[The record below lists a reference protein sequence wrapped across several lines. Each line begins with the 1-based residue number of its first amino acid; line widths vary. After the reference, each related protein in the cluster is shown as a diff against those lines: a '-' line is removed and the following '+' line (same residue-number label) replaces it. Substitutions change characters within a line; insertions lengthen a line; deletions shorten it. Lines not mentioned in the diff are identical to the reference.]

1 MEEKN
6 YRKVPVFE
14 NGLAQPVFKFTD
26 GKTGEKYD
34 PATSSIVRY
43 CVYVESDYDMNGDGK
58 RDLVKAFIQVPRS
71 AVEGNYKAATLYEAR
86 PYCAGVQADGYDH
99 MKEVESRE
107 YRKFNFA
114 DLDRKVPARIPEGT
128 ISAMDLA
135 LKANPADWY
144 YPDKGNNN
152 SMVYENL
159 DNFNYYLVRGFAVV
173 VSAGFGA
180 LGSDGFNYVGSEY
193 ERDAFKAV
201 VEWLHGDRVAY
212 ADREGKIQTKAEWSN
227 GNVAMTGRSYAGT
240 MPFAVAT
247 TGVEGLKT
255 IVPVAGIA
263 DWYTQQNM
271 QGAQRYWPK
280 EMLNSFLAY
289 FCSSRYNDETLS
301 EKQLDD
307 IAAFHHELSL
317 QQLKCGFDYDPDFWG
332 AGNYRLRA
340 DQIKCS
346 ALIVHGLNDENVST
360 KQFEMMHT
368 AFEQAGR
375 TVKLIL
381 HQGPHITPTMA
392 NKNYG
397 ILIDGKFYDDIVNEW
412 ISHYLYG
419 VENGAE
425 EMPEVLAQTNYDQ
438 KKWEVE
444 SAWET
449 EHIMKLTSKENGK
462 TVIDT
467 NWEKAGVSAENFDDV
482 MAQKS
487 TNMAQR
493 YVTDP
498 FDEAVTVQGTVCLN
512 LKAALKDGNIETDFD
527 PENRNDVDTLT
538 MQLGNSKVSGK
549 MDDVEI
555 AVLLC
560 DVCDE
565 EFDSIQTVDPER
577 NIVPVTT
584 VKEGGIINGGDLPAF
599 DEAEFNTVHKK
610 YRVIT
615 RAFADLCNPEAGY
628 APETAQNSI
637 ELKKGEYHDYTVYLN
652 ATRYTVEPG
661 HRLAVVVATEDPV
674 NCLIHKTYSV
684 EIDDSSV
691 IVEVP
696 VTKACEDM
704 GLDKAE

>member
-6 YRKVPVFE
+6 YSKVPVFE

-43 CVYVESDYDMNGDGK
+43 CVYVESDYDMDGDGK

-99 MKEVESRE
+99 MKEVESKE
-107 YRKFNFA
+107 YRKFDFA
-114 DLDRKVPARIPEGT
+114 DLDKEVPARIPEGM

-135 LKANPADWY
+135 LKADSADWY

-193 ERDAFKAV
+193 ERDAFKSV

-212 ADREGKIQTKAEWSN
+212 ADREGKIETKADWAN

-317 QQLKCGFDYDPDFWG
+317 QQLKCGFDYDPEFWG
-332 AGNYRLRA
+332 AGNYRLHA

-346 ALIVHGLNDENVST
+346 ALIVHGFNDENVST

-368 AFEQAGR
+368 AFEQAGQ

-425 EMPEVLAQTNYDQ
+425 KMPEVLAQTNYDQ

-449 EHIMKLTSKENGK
+449 EHTMKLASKEESK

-467 NWEKAGVSAENFDDV
+467 DWEKAGVSAENFDDV

-498 FDEAVTVQGTVCLN
+498 FEKAVTVQGTVCLN
-512 LKAALKDGNIETDFD
+512 LKVALKDGNIETDFD

-584 VKEGGIINGGDLPAF
+584 VKEGGIMNGGDLPAF

-637 ELKKGEYHDYTVYLN
+637 ELKKGEYHDYSVYLN

-661 HRLAVVVATEDPV
+661 HRLAVVVVTEDPV

-684 EIDDSSV
+684 EIDDNSV
-691 IVEVP
+691 MVEVP
-696 VTKACEDM
+696 VTKASEDM
-704 GLDKAE
+704 GLNKAE

>member
-6 YRKVPVFE
+6 YSKVPVFE

-43 CVYVESDYDMNGDGK
+43 CVYVESDYDMDGDGK

-99 MKEVESRE
+99 MKEVESKE
-107 YRKFNFA
+107 YRKIDFA
-114 DLDRKVPARIPEGT
+114 DLDKEVPARIPEGT

-135 LKANPADWY
+135 LKADPADWY

-193 ERDAFKAV
+193 ERDAFKSV

-212 ADREGKIQTKAEWSN
+212 ADREGKIETKADWAN
-227 GNVAMTGRSYAGT
+227 GKVAMTGRSYAGT

-317 QQLKCGFDYDPDFWG
+317 QQLKCGFDYDPEFWG
-332 AGNYRLRA
+332 AGNYRLHA

-346 ALIVHGLNDENVST
+346 ALIVHGFNDENVST

-368 AFEQAGR
+368 AFEQAGQ

-425 EMPEVLAQTNYDQ
+425 KMPEVLAQTNYDQ
-438 KKWEVE
+438 KKWETE

-449 EHIMKLTSKENGK
+449 EYTIKLASKEESK

-467 NWEKAGVSAENFDDV
+467 DWEKAGVSAENFDDV

-498 FDEAVTVQGTVCLN
+498 FEEAVTVQGTVCLN

-584 VKEGGIINGGDLPAF
+584 VKEGGIMNGGDLPAF

-637 ELKKGEYHDYTVYLN
+637 ELKKGEYHDYSVYLN
-652 ATRYTVEPG
+652 ATRYIVEPG

-684 EIDDSSV
+684 EIDDNSV
-691 IVEVP
+691 MVEVP
-696 VTKACEDM
+696 VTKASEDM
-704 GLDKAE
+704 GLNKAE

>member
-6 YRKVPVFE
+6 YSKVPVFE

-43 CVYVESDYDMNGDGK
+43 CVYVESDYDMDGDGK

-86 PYCAGVQADGYDH
+86 PYCAGVQEDGYDH
-99 MKEVESRE
+99 MKEVESKE
-107 YRKFNFA
+107 YRKFDFA
-114 DLDRKVPARIPEGT
+114 DLDKEVPARIPEGM

-135 LKANPADWY
+135 LKADPVDWY

-193 ERDAFKAV
+193 ERDAFKSV

-212 ADREGKIQTKAEWSN
+212 ADREGKIETKADWAN

-332 AGNYRLRA
+332 AGNYRLHA

-346 ALIVHGLNDENVST
+346 ALIVHGFNDENVST

-368 AFEQAGR
+368 AFEQAGQ

-425 EMPEVLAQTNYDQ
+425 KMPEVLAQTNYDQ
-438 KKWEVE
+438 KKWETE

-449 EHIMKLTSKENGK
+449 EYTMKLTSKEESK

-467 NWEKAGVSAENFDDV
+467 DWEKAGVSAENFDDV
-482 MAQKS
+482 MALKS

-498 FDEAVTVQGTVCLN
+498 FEKAVTVQGTVCLN

-584 VKEGGIINGGDLPAF
+584 VKEGGIMNGGDLPAF

-637 ELKKGEYHDYTVYLN
+637 ELKKGEYHDYSVYLN
-652 ATRYTVEPG
+652 ATRYIVEPG

-684 EIDDSSV
+684 EIDDNSV
-691 IVEVP
+691 MVEVP
-696 VTKACEDM
+696 VTKASEDM
-704 GLDKAE
+704 GLNKAE

>member
-1 MEEKN
+1 MGEKN
-6 YRKVPVFE
+6 YSKVPVFE

-26 GKTGEKYD
+26 GKTGENYN

-43 CVYVESDYDMNGDGK
+43 CVYVESDYDMDGDGK

-71 AVEGNYKAATLYEAR
+71 AVEGSYKAATLYEAR

-99 MKEVESRE
+99 MKEVESKE
-107 YRKFNFA
+107 YRKFDFA
-114 DLDRKVPARIPEGT
+114 DLDKEVPARIPEGS

-135 LKANPADWY
+135 LKADPADWY

-193 ERDAFKAV
+193 ERDAFKSV

-212 ADREGKIQTKAEWSN
+212 EDREGKIQTKADWSN

-317 QQLKCGFDYDPDFWG
+317 QQLKCGFDYDPEFWG
-332 AGNYRLRA
+332 SGNYRLHA

-346 ALIVHGLNDENVST
+346 ALIVHGFNDENVST

-368 AFEQAGR
+368 AFEQAGQ

-419 VENGAE
+419 VENSAE

-438 KKWEVE
+438 KKWETE
-444 SAWET
+444 SAWKT
-449 EHIMKLTSKENGK
+449 EHTIKLTSKEESK

-467 NWEKAGVSAENFDDV
+467 DWEKAGVSAENFDDV
-482 MAQKS
+482 MALKS

-498 FDEAVTVQGTVCLN
+498 FEKAVTVQGTVCLN
-512 LKAALKDGNIETDFD
+512 LKAALKDGNIGTDFD

-584 VKEGGIINGGDLPAF
+584 VKEGGIMNGGDLPAF

-684 EIDDSSV
+684 EIDDNSV
-691 IVEVP
+691 MVEVP
-696 VTKACEDM
+696 VTKASEDM
-704 GLDKAE
+704 GLNKAE

>member
-6 YRKVPVFE
+6 YSKVPVFE

-43 CVYVESDYDMNGDGK
+43 CVYVESDYDMDGDGK

-99 MKEVESRE
+99 MKEVESKE
-107 YRKFNFA
+107 YREIDFA
-114 DLDRKVPARIPEGT
+114 DLDKEVPARIPEGM

-135 LKANPADWY
+135 LKADPTDWY

-193 ERDAFKAV
+193 ERDAFKSV

-212 ADREGKIQTKAEWSN
+212 ADREGKIETKADWAN

-317 QQLKCGFDYDPDFWG
+317 QQLKCGFDYDPEFWG
-332 AGNYRLRA
+332 AGNYRLHA

-346 ALIVHGLNDENVST
+346 ALIVHGFNDENVST

-368 AFEQAGR
+368 AFEQAGQ

-425 EMPEVLAQTNYDQ
+425 KMPEVLAQTNYDQ

-449 EHIMKLTSKENGK
+449 EHTMKLASKEESK

-467 NWEKAGVSAENFDDV
+467 DWEKAGVSAENFDDV

-493 YVTDP
+493 YVTDT
-498 FDEAVTVQGTVCLN
+498 FEEAVTVQGTVRLN

-704 GLDKAE
+704 GLNKAE

>member
-6 YRKVPVFE
+6 YSKVPVFE

-43 CVYVESDYDMNGDGK
+43 CVYVESDYDMDGDGK

-99 MKEVESRE
+99 MKEVESKE
-107 YRKFNFA
+107 YREIDFA
-114 DLDRKVPARIPEGT
+114 DLDKEVPARIPEGM

-135 LKANPADWY
+135 LKADPTDWY

-193 ERDAFKAV
+193 ERDAFKSV

-212 ADREGKIQTKAEWSN
+212 ADREGKIETKADWAN

-317 QQLKCGFDYDPDFWG
+317 QQLKCGFDYDPDLWG
-332 AGNYRLRA
+332 AGNYRLHA

-346 ALIVHGLNDENVST
+346 ALIVHGFNDENVST

-368 AFEQAGR
+368 AFEQAGQ

-425 EMPEVLAQTNYDQ
+425 KMPEVLAQTNYDQ

-449 EHIMKLTSKENGK
+449 EHTMKLASKEESK

-467 NWEKAGVSAENFDDV
+467 DWEKAGVSAENFDDV

-493 YVTDP
+493 YVTDT
-498 FDEAVTVQGTVCLN
+498 FEEAVTVQGTVCLN

-584 VKEGGIINGGDLPAF
+584 VKEGGIMNGGDLPAF

-684 EIDDSSV
+684 EIDDNSV
-691 IVEVP
+691 MVEVP
-696 VTKACEDM
+696 VTKASEDM
-704 GLDKAE
+704 GLNKAE

>member
-6 YRKVPVFE
+6 YSKVPVFE

-43 CVYVESDYDMNGDGK
+43 CVYVESDYDMDGDGK

-99 MKEVESRE
+99 MKEVESKE
-107 YRKFNFA
+107 YRKIDFA
-114 DLDRKVPARIPEGT
+114 DLDKEVPARIPEGM

-135 LKANPADWY
+135 LKADPADWY

-193 ERDAFKAV
+193 ERDAFKSV

-212 ADREGKIQTKAEWSN
+212 ADREGKIETKADWAN

-317 QQLKCGFDYDPDFWG
+317 QQLKCGFDYDPEFWG
-332 AGNYRLRA
+332 AGNYRLHA

-346 ALIVHGLNDENVST
+346 ALIVHGFNDENVST

-368 AFEQAGR
+368 AFEQAGQ

-425 EMPEVLAQTNYDQ
+425 KMPEVLAQTNYDQ
-438 KKWEVE
+438 KKWETE
-444 SAWET
+444 SAWKT
-449 EHIMKLTSKENGK
+449 EHTMKLTSKEESK

-467 NWEKAGVSAENFDDV
+467 DWEKAGVSAENFDDV

-498 FDEAVTVQGTVCLN
+498 FEEAVTVQGTVCLN

-637 ELKKGEYHDYTVYLN
+637 ELKKGEYHDYSVYLN

-661 HRLAVVVATEDPV
+661 HRLAIVVATEDPV

-684 EIDDSSV
+684 EIDDNSV
-691 IVEVP
+691 MVEVP
-696 VTKACEDM
+696 VTKASEDM
-704 GLDKAE
+704 GLNKAE

>member
-6 YRKVPVFE
+6 YSKVPVFE

-43 CVYVESDYDMNGDGK
+43 CVYVESDYDMDGDGK

-86 PYCAGVQADGYDH
+86 PYCAGVQEDGYDH
-99 MKEVESRE
+99 MKEVESKE
-107 YRKFNFA
+107 YRKFDFA
-114 DLDRKVPARIPEGT
+114 DLDKEVPARIPEGM

-135 LKANPADWY
+135 LKADPADWY

-193 ERDAFKAV
+193 ERDAFKSV

-212 ADREGKIQTKAEWSN
+212 ADREGKIETKADWAN

-317 QQLKCGFDYDPDFWG
+317 QQLKCGFDYDPEFWG
-332 AGNYRLRA
+332 AGNYRLHA

-346 ALIVHGLNDENVST
+346 ALIVHGFNDENVST

-368 AFEQAGR
+368 AFEQAGQ

-425 EMPEVLAQTNYDQ
+425 KMPEVLAQTNYDQ
-438 KKWEVE
+438 KKWETE

-449 EHIMKLTSKENGK
+449 EYTMKLTSKEESK

-467 NWEKAGVSAENFDDV
+467 DWEKAGVSAENFDDV
-482 MAQKS
+482 MALKS

-498 FDEAVTVQGTVCLN
+498 FEKAVTVQGTVCLN

-584 VKEGGIINGGDLPAF
+584 VKEGGIMNGGDLPAF

-637 ELKKGEYHDYTVYLN
+637 ELKKGEYHDYSVYLN
-652 ATRYTVEPG
+652 ATRYIVEPG

-684 EIDDSSV
+684 EIDDNSV
-691 IVEVP
+691 MVEVP
-696 VTKACEDM
+696 VTKASEDM
-704 GLDKAE
+704 GLNKAE

>member
-6 YRKVPVFE
+6 YSKVPVFE

-43 CVYVESDYDMNGDGK
+43 CVYVESDYDMDGDGK

-99 MKEVESRE
+99 MKEVESKE
-107 YRKFNFA
+107 YRKFDFA
-114 DLDRKVPARIPEGT
+114 DLDKEVPARIPEGM

-135 LKANPADWY
+135 LKADPADWY

-193 ERDAFKAV
+193 ERDAFKSV

-212 ADREGKIQTKAEWSN
+212 ADREGKIETKADWAN

-317 QQLKCGFDYDPDFWG
+317 QQLKCGFDYDPEFWG
-332 AGNYRLRA
+332 AGNYRLHA

-346 ALIVHGLNDENVST
+346 ALIVHGFNDENVST

-368 AFEQAGR
+368 AFEQAGQ

-425 EMPEVLAQTNYDQ
+425 KMPEVLAQTNYDQ
-438 KKWEVE
+438 KKWETE
-444 SAWET
+444 SAWKT
-449 EHIMKLTSKENGK
+449 EYTMKLTSKEESK

-467 NWEKAGVSAENFDDV
+467 DWEKAGVSAENFDDV
-482 MAQKS
+482 MALKS

-498 FDEAVTVQGTVCLN
+498 FEKAVTVQGTVCLN

-565 EFDSIQTVDPER
+565 DFDSIQTVDPER

-584 VKEGGIINGGDLPAF
+584 VKEGGIMNGGDLPAF

-637 ELKKGEYHDYTVYLN
+637 ELKKGEYHDYSVYLN

-684 EIDDSSV
+684 EIDDNSV
-691 IVEVP
+691 MVEVP
-696 VTKACEDM
+696 VTKASEDM
-704 GLDKAE
+704 GLNKAE

>member
-6 YRKVPVFE
+6 YSKVPVFE

-43 CVYVESDYDMNGDGK
+43 CVYVESDYDMDGDGK

-99 MKEVESRE
+99 MKEVESKE
-107 YRKFNFA
+107 YRKIDFA
-114 DLDRKVPARIPEGT
+114 DLDKEVPARIPEGM

-135 LKANPADWY
+135 LKADPADWY

-193 ERDAFKAV
+193 ERDAFKSV

-212 ADREGKIQTKAEWSN
+212 ADREGKIETKADWAN

-332 AGNYRLRA
+332 AGNYRLHA

-346 ALIVHGLNDENVST
+346 ALIVHGFNDENVST

-368 AFEQAGR
+368 AFEQAGQ

-425 EMPEVLAQTNYDQ
+425 KMPEVLAQTNYDQ
-438 KKWEVE
+438 KKWETE

-449 EHIMKLTSKENGK
+449 EYTMKLTSKEESK

-467 NWEKAGVSAENFDDV
+467 AWEKAGVSAENFDDV
-482 MAQKS
+482 MALES

-498 FDEAVTVQGTVCLN
+498 FEKAVTVQGTVCLN

-584 VKEGGIINGGDLPAF
+584 VKEGGIMNGGDLPAF

-637 ELKKGEYHDYTVYLN
+637 ELKKGEYHDYSVYLN

-684 EIDDSSV
+684 EIDDNSV
-691 IVEVP
+691 MVEVP
-696 VTKACEDM
+696 VTKASEDM
-704 GLDKAE
+704 GLNKAE

>member
-6 YRKVPVFE
+6 YSKVPVFE

-43 CVYVESDYDMNGDGK
+43 CVYVESDYDMDGDGK

-99 MKEVESRE
+99 MKEVESKE
-107 YRKFNFA
+107 YRKFDFA
-114 DLDRKVPARIPEGT
+114 DLDKEVPARIPEGM

-135 LKANPADWY
+135 LKADPADWY

-193 ERDAFKAV
+193 ERDAFKSV

-212 ADREGKIQTKAEWSN
+212 ADREGKIETKADWAN

-317 QQLKCGFDYDPDFWG
+317 QQLKCGFDYDPEFWG
-332 AGNYRLRA
+332 AGNYRLHA

-346 ALIVHGLNDENVST
+346 ALIVHGFNDENVST

-368 AFEQAGR
+368 AFEQAGQ

-425 EMPEVLAQTNYDQ
+425 KMPEVLAQTNYDQ
-438 KKWEVE
+438 KKWETE
-444 SAWET
+444 SAWKT
-449 EHIMKLTSKENGK
+449 EYTMKLTSKEESK

-467 NWEKAGVSAENFDDV
+467 DWEKAGVSAENFDDV
-482 MAQKS
+482 MALKS

-498 FDEAVTVQGTVCLN
+498 FEKAVTVQGTVCLN

-565 EFDSIQTVDPER
+565 DFDSIQTVDPER

-584 VKEGGIINGGDLPAF
+584 VKEGGIMNGGDLPAF

-637 ELKKGEYHDYTVYLN
+637 ELKKGEYHDYSVYLN

-684 EIDDSSV
+684 EIDDNSV

-696 VTKACEDM
+696 VTKASKDM
-704 GLDKAE
+704 GLNKAE

>member
-6 YRKVPVFE
+6 YSKVPVFE

-43 CVYVESDYDMNGDGK
+43 CVYVESDYDMDGDGK

-86 PYCAGVQADGYDH
+86 PYCAGVQEDGYDH
-99 MKEVESRE
+99 MKEVESKE
-107 YRKFNFA
+107 YRKFDFA
-114 DLDRKVPARIPEGT
+114 DLDKEVPARIPEGM

-135 LKANPADWY
+135 LKADPVDWY

-193 ERDAFKAV
+193 ERDAFKFV

-212 ADREGKIQTKAEWSN
+212 ADREGKIQTKADWSN

-332 AGNYRLRA
+332 SGNYRLHA

-346 ALIVHGLNDENVST
+346 ALIVHGFNDENVST

-368 AFEQAGR
+368 AFEQAGQ

-397 ILIDGKFYDDIVNEW
+397 ILIDGRFYDDIVNEW

-425 EMPEVLAQTNYDQ
+425 KMPEVLAQTNYDQ
-438 KKWEVE
+438 KKWETE

-449 EHIMKLTSKENGK
+449 EYTMKLTSKEESK

-467 NWEKAGVSAENFDDV
+467 DWEKAGVSAENFDDV
-482 MAQKS
+482 MALKS

-498 FDEAVTVQGTVCLN
+498 FEKAVTVQGTVCLN

-538 MQLGNSKVSGK
+538 MQLGNSKVSSK

-565 EFDSIQTVDPER
+565 DFDSIQTVDPER

-584 VKEGGIINGGDLPAF
+584 VKEGGIMNGGDLPAF

-637 ELKKGEYHDYTVYLN
+637 ELKKGEYHDYSVYLN

-684 EIDDSSV
+684 EIDDNSV

-696 VTKACEDM
+696 VTKASEDM
-704 GLDKAE
+704 GLNKAE

>member
-1 MEEKN
+1 MGEKK
-6 YRKVPVFE
+6 YSKVPVFE

-26 GKTGEKYD
+26 GKTGENYD

-43 CVYVESDYDMNGDGK
+43 CVYVESDYDMDGDGK

-71 AVEGNYKAATLYEAR
+71 AVEGSYKAATLYEAR

-99 MKEVESRE
+99 MKEVESKE
-107 YRKFNFA
+107 YRKFDFA
-114 DLDRKVPARIPEGT
+114 DLDKEVPARISEGT

-135 LKANPADWY
+135 LKADPADWY

-193 ERDAFKAV
+193 ERDAFKFV

-212 ADREGKIQTKAEWSN
+212 ADREGKIQTKADWSN

-317 QQLKCGFDYDPDFWG
+317 QQLKCGFDYDPEFWG
-332 AGNYRLRA
+332 AGNYRLHA

-346 ALIVHGLNDENVST
+346 ALIVHGFNDENVST

-368 AFEQAGR
+368 AFEQAGQ
-375 TVKLIL
+375 TVKLLL
-381 HQGPHITPTMA
+381 HQGPHITPTMP

-419 VENGAE
+419 VENSAE

-438 KKWEVE
+438 KKWETE
-444 SAWET
+444 SAWQT
-449 EHIMKLTSKENGK
+449 EHTIKLTSKEESK

-467 NWEKAGVSAENFDDV
+467 DWEKAGVSAENFDDV
-482 MAQKS
+482 MALKS
-487 TNMAQR
+487 TNMTQR

-498 FDEAVTVQGTVCLN
+498 FEKAVTVQGTVCLN

-538 MQLGNSKVSGK
+538 MQLGASKVSGK

-584 VKEGGIINGGDLPAF
+584 VKEGGIMNGGDLPAF

-637 ELKKGEYHDYTVYLN
+637 ELKKGEYHDYSVYLN

-684 EIDDSSV
+684 EIDDNSV
-691 IVEVP
+691 IAEVP
-696 VTKACEDM
+696 VTKASEDM
-704 GLDKAE
+704 GLNKAE

>member
-6 YRKVPVFE
+6 YSKVPVFE

-26 GKTGEKYD
+26 GKTGENYD

-43 CVYVESDYDMNGDGK
+43 CVYVESDYDMDGDGK

-99 MKEVESRE
+99 MKEVESKE
-107 YRKFNFA
+107 YRKIDFA
-114 DLDRKVPARIPEGT
+114 DLDKEVPARIPEGM

-135 LKANPADWY
+135 LKADPADWY

-193 ERDAFKAV
+193 ERDAFKSV

-212 ADREGKIQTKAEWSN
+212 ADREGKIETKADWAN

-317 QQLKCGFDYDPDFWG
+317 QQLKCGFDYDPEFWG
-332 AGNYRLRA
+332 AGNYRLHA

-346 ALIVHGLNDENVST
+346 ALIVHGFNDENVST

-368 AFEQAGR
+368 AFEQAGQ

-425 EMPEVLAQTNYDQ
+425 KMPKVLAQTNYDQ
-438 KKWEVE
+438 KKWETE
-444 SAWET
+444 SAWKT
-449 EHIMKLTSKENGK
+449 EHTIKLTSKEESK

-467 NWEKAGVSAENFDDV
+467 DWEKAGVSAENFDDV
-482 MAQKS
+482 MALKS

-498 FDEAVTVQGTVCLN
+498 FEKAVTVQGTVCLN

-584 VKEGGIINGGDLPAF
+584 VKEGGIMNGGDLPAF

-637 ELKKGEYHDYTVYLN
+637 ELKKGEYHDYSVYLN

-684 EIDDSSV
+684 EIDDNSV
-691 IVEVP
+691 MVEVP
-696 VTKACEDM
+696 VTKASEDM
-704 GLDKAE
+704 GLNKAE

>member
-6 YRKVPVFE
+6 YSKVPVFE

-43 CVYVESDYDMNGDGK
+43 CVYVESDYDMDGDGK

-86 PYCAGVQADGYDH
+86 PYCAGVQEDGYDH
-99 MKEVESRE
+99 MKEVESKE
-107 YRKFNFA
+107 YRKFDFA
-114 DLDRKVPARIPEGT
+114 DLDKEVPARIPEGM

-135 LKANPADWY
+135 LKADPADWY

-193 ERDAFKAV
+193 ERDAFKSV

-212 ADREGKIQTKAEWSN
+212 ADREGKIETKADWAN

-317 QQLKCGFDYDPDFWG
+317 QQLKCGFDYDPEFWG
-332 AGNYRLRA
+332 AGNYRLHA

-346 ALIVHGLNDENVST
+346 ALIVHGFNDENVST

-368 AFEQAGR
+368 AFEQAGQ

-425 EMPEVLAQTNYDQ
+425 KMPEVLAQTNYDQ

-449 EHIMKLTSKENGK
+449 EHTMKLASKEESK

-467 NWEKAGVSAENFDDV
+467 DWEKAGVSAENFDDV

-498 FDEAVTVQGTVCLN
+498 FEEAVTVQGTVCLN

-584 VKEGGIINGGDLPAF
+584 VKEGGIMNGGDLPAF

-637 ELKKGEYHDYTVYLN
+637 ELKKGEYHDYSVYLN

-684 EIDDSSV
+684 EIDDNSV
-691 IVEVP
+691 MVEVP
-696 VTKACEDM
+696 VTKASEDM
-704 GLDKAE
+704 GLNKAE

>member
-6 YRKVPVFE
+6 YSKVPVFE

-43 CVYVESDYDMNGDGK
+43 CVYVESDYDMDGDGK

-99 MKEVESRE
+99 MKEVESKE
-107 YRKFNFA
+107 YRKIDFA
-114 DLDRKVPARIPEGT
+114 DLDKEVPARIPEGM

-135 LKANPADWY
+135 LKADPADWY

-193 ERDAFKAV
+193 ERDAFKSV

-212 ADREGKIQTKAEWSN
+212 ADREGKIETKADWAN

-332 AGNYRLRA
+332 AGNYRLHA

-346 ALIVHGLNDENVST
+346 ALIVHGFNDENVST

-368 AFEQAGR
+368 AFEQAGQ

-425 EMPEVLAQTNYDQ
+425 KMPEVLAQTNYDQ
-438 KKWEVE
+438 KKWETE

-449 EHIMKLTSKENGK
+449 EYTMKLTSKEESK

-467 NWEKAGVSAENFDDV
+467 DWEKAGVSAENFDDV
-482 MAQKS
+482 MALES

-498 FDEAVTVQGTVCLN
+498 FEKAVTVQGTVCLN
-512 LKAALKDGNIETDFD
+512 LKVALKDGNIETDFD
-527 PENRNDVDTLT
+527 PENGNDVDTLT

-584 VKEGGIINGGDLPAF
+584 VKEGGIMNGGDLPAF

-637 ELKKGEYHDYTVYLN
+637 ELKKGEYHDYSVYLN

-684 EIDDSSV
+684 EIDDNSV
-691 IVEVP
+691 MVEVP
-696 VTKACEDM
+696 VTKASEDM
-704 GLDKAE
+704 GLNKAE